1 MSKSKEAIE
10 INEMPLLI
18 VSSEKLEGMLTL
30 EKAKKYKIGL
40 FETIN
45 FKTYCALNDKLSN
58 YYSNYVI
65 LVKTGNWLFPYKE
78 PFTNQSIVETDSRI
92 VRGLSNYIDLI
103 YTGNETNLQE
113 LTQSKL
119 GQLFPNE
126 KSLEEYKS
134 LLISFDEENIKS
146 FHEIKDIQEAEEQQK
161 LNMISETTSYTTPN
175 KSRGI
180 DIFEE
185 LSMHNEKANEIYA
198 RLSRTSTVKPITQ
211 VLKYTIKNK

>member
-119 GQLFPNE
+119 GQLFPN
-126 KSLEEYKS
+126 KKTLEEYK
-134 LLISFDEENIKS
+134 LLLTSFAEENKKA
-146 FHEIKDIQEAEEQQK
+146 FQEIKEIIEEENQK
-161 LNMISETTSYTTPN
+161 LNMISEITSYNTPN
-175 KSRGI
+175 KPKGKE
-180 DIFEE
+180 IFED
-185 LSMHNEKANEIYA
+185 LSIHNEKSNEIYA
-198 RLSRTSTVKPITQ
+198 NLCRLSDDNTKPQ
-211 VLKYTIKNK
+211 VLRYTIKNK